1 MTRMG
6 GRRNPWRVQ
15 VGKAERK
22 RHLKEAI
29 VVRRILQWICNR
41 MI

>member
-1 MTRMG
+1 MTGMG

-22 RHLKEAI
+22 RPLK
-29 VVRRILQWICNR
+29 
-41 MI
+41 